1 MYTRKTTGLFEIR
14 HFKFCN
20 VTLTYIDD
28 VVSIND
34 PNFPNWISLIYTK
47 ELEVNEITVTAS
59 SYSFIDIHLK
69 FDSSG
74 KLSTRFYDFRDDFKL
89 AIIHFPHLDSSIPTV
104 PFMEFIFHNSRL

>member
-47 ELEVNEITVTAS
+47 ELEVNEISVTAS
-59 SYSFIDIHLK
+59 SYSFIDLV
-69 FDSSG
+69 
-74 KLSTRFYDFRDDFKL
+74 LSL
-89 AIIHFPHLDSSIPTV
+89 AHTLFVSFPSFHFL
-104 PFMEFIFHNSRL
+104 R

>member
-34 PNFPNWISLIYTK
+34 PNFAIWK
-47 ELEVNEITVTAS
+47 RGE
-59 SYSFIDIHLK
+59 
-69 FDSSG
+69 SG
-74 KLSTRFYDFRDDFKL
+74 
-89 AIIHFPHLDSSIPTV
+89 IC
-104 PFMEFIFHNSRL
+104 EF